1 MSIFVPN
8 GKAQR
13 EQMLGVIGVEKF
25 EDLLSPIP
33 ESVRLKKELN
43 LPSPASEIELVKEFN
58 GFAEQNTSA
67 KLVCFRGAG
76 AYDHYIPAAIDNIL
90 TRSEFLTAYTP
101 YQAEVSQGTLQAIFE
116 YQTMIS
122 RLTGCDAANAC
133 MYDGASAVAEAA
145 LMAIRATR
153 KKRILVAGSLN
164 PRTIDVI
171 HTYMD
176 NGDFQI
182 NEVPFNEKGLID
194 LDAAEQLAE
203 GGVAALVLQ
212 YPNYFGS
219 IEDVQAAADLV
230 HKFKGLLIVAADPI
244 ALGVIEAP
252 GNMGADVVV
261 GEGQPMGV
269 AMSYGGPYVG
279 FMATNTKYL
288 RKMPGRIVGRTED
301 RAGNPGYVLTLQT
314 REQHIK
320 RAKATSNI
328 CSNQA
333 LMALANVIYLT
344 LTGETGFADIAQQ
357 NWHKSHYL
365 NDKLLEIDGVTDVF
379 DTPFCREFV
388 INLPVSAV
396 DAAIALEEDGYLAG
410 LPIPGLGEGAMML
423 TATEK
428 RTKEEIDGFVDAI
441 KKHIQGVM

>member
-1 MSIFVPN
+1 MSIYVPN
-8 GKAQR
+8 GKVER
-13 EQMLGVIGVEKF
+13 EQMLDVIGVDKL
-25 EDLLSPIP
+25 EDLLTPIP
-33 ESVRLKKELN
+33 ESIRFKGELD
-43 LPSPASEIELVKEFN
+43 LPAPASELEVVNEFK
-58 GFAEQNTSA
+58 GFAAKNSSA
-67 KLVCFRGAG
+67 DLVCFLGAG

-90 TRSEFLTAYTP
+90 TRSEFFTAYTP

-145 LMAIRATR
+145 LMAIRSTR
-153 KKRILVAGSLN
+153 KKRVLVAGSVN

-176 NGDFQI
+176 NGDFEI
-182 NEVPFNEKGLID
+182 NEVPFGSDGLID
-194 LDAAEQLAE
+194 LEAADKLAE

-219 IEDVQAAADLV
+219 IEDVKAAADLI
-230 HKFKGLLIVAADPI
+230 HGHKGLLVVAADPI

-252 GNMGADVVV
+252 GRLGADVVV
-261 GEGQPMGV
+261 GEGQPMGI

-279 FMATNTKYL
+279 FMATNAAFL

-301 RAGNPGYVLTLQT
+301 RAGNTGYVLTLQT
-314 REQHIK
+314 REQHIR

-344 LTGETGFADIAQQ
+344 LTGETGFKEVARQC
-357 NWHKSHYL
+357 WHRSHYL
-365 NDKLLEIDGVTDVF
+365 HDRLLEIDGVTDVF

-388 INLPVSAV
+388 IDLPVSADTAV
-396 DAAIALEEDGYLAG
+396 EAMGEAGYLAG
-410 LPIPGLGEGAMML
+410 LPIPGLGDGAIML

-428 RTKEEIDGFVDAI
+428 RSRKEMDSFVEALG
-441 KKHIQGVM
+441 KHIKGAR

>member
-1 MSIFVPN
+1 MSTFVPN

-13 EQMLGVIGVEKF
+13 EQMLDVIGVERF
-25 EDLLSPIP
+25 EYLLSPIP
-33 ESVRLKKELN
+33 DSVQLKGELD
-43 LPSPASEIELVKEFN
+43 LPLPASELELVKEFK
-58 GFAEQNTSA
+58 GFAAQNSSA
-67 KLVCFRGAG
+67 DLVCFRGAG

-90 TRSEFLTAYTP
+90 TRSEFFTAYTP

-116 YQTMIS
+116 YQTMIA

-133 MYDGASAVAEAA
+133 MYDGSSAVAEAA
-145 LMAIRATR
+145 LMAVRATR
-153 KKRILVAGSLN
+153 KKRILVSGALN

-176 NGDFQI
+176 NGDFEI
-182 NEVPFNEKGLID
+182 NEVPFGPDGLID
-194 LDAAEQLAE
+194 LEATEQLAE

-230 HKFKGLLIVAADPI
+230 HKHKGLLVVAADPI

-252 GNMGADVVV
+252 GRQGADVVV

-279 FMATNTKYL
+279 FMAANSKFL

-301 RAGNPGYVLTLQT
+301 RAGNTGYVLTLQT

-328 CSNQA
+328 CSNEA

-344 LTGETGFADIAQQ
+344 LTGETGFTEIAKQC
-357 NWHKSHYL
+357 WHKSHYL
-365 NDKLLEIDGVTDVF
+365 NSRLLEIDGVTDVF
-379 DTPFCREFV
+379 QAPFCREFV
-388 INLPVSAV
+388 VNLPVSAE
-396 DAAIALEEDGYLAG
+396 DAAAYMEKKGYLAG

-428 RTKEEIDGFVDAI
+428 RTREEIDSFVDLLKQYI
-441 KKHIQGVM
+441 KGAK

>member
-13 EQMLGVIGVEKF
+13 KQMLDVIGVERF

-33 ESVRLKKELN
+33 EGIRLQNELD
-43 LPSPASEIELVKEFN
+43 LPSPASEMELVKEFK
-58 GFAEQNTSA
+58 GFAARNSSA
-67 KLVCFRGAG
+67 DLVCFRGGG

-90 TRSEFLTAYTP
+90 TRSEFFTAYTP

-116 YQTMIS
+116 YQTMIA

-133 MYDGASAVAEAA
+133 MYDGSSAVAEAA
-145 LMAIRATR
+145 LMAVRATK
-153 KKRILVAGSLN
+153 KKRILISGALN

-171 HTYMD
+171 HTYID
-176 NGDFQI
+176 NGDFEI
-182 NEVPFNEKGLID
+182 NEVPFNAEGLLD
-194 LDAAEQLAE
+194 LEVAERLVE
-203 GGVAALVLQ
+203 GGVAALVIQ
-212 YPNYFGS
+212 YPNYFGC
-219 IEDVQAAADLV
+219 IEDVQAAADLI
-230 HKFKGLLIVAADPI
+230 HRHKGLLVVAADPV

-252 GNMGADVVV
+252 GAMGADVVV
-261 GEGQPMGV
+261 GEGQPMGI

-279 FMATNTKYL
+279 FMATSKKLL

-301 RAGNPGYVLTLQT
+301 RAGNTGYVLTLQT

-320 RAKATSNI
+320 RARATSNI

-344 LTGETGFADIAQQ
+344 LAGEEGFAEVAKQC
-357 NWHKSHYL
+357 WHKSHYL
-365 NDKLLEIDGVTDVF
+365 HDKLLEIHGVTDVF
-379 DTPFCREFV
+379 KSPFCREFV
-388 INLPVSAV
+388 INIPASAE
-396 DAAIALEEDGYLAG
+396 DASSVLQGKGYLSG

-423 TATEK
+423 TVTEK
-428 RTKEEIDGFVDAI
+428 RTKQEIDEFVEALHQYI
-441 KKHIQGVM
+441 KGAM

>member
-8 GKAQR
+8 GKAQQ
-13 EQMLGVIGVEKF
+13 EQMLDAIGVGKF
-25 EDLLSPIP
+25 EDLLTPIP
-33 ESVRLKKELN
+33 ESVHLKGELD
-43 LPSPASEIELVKEFN
+43 LPSPASELELLKEFKR
-58 GFAEQNTSA
+58 FAAQNSSSN
-67 KLVCFRGAG
+67 LVCFRGAG
-76 AYDHYIPAAIDNIL
+76 AYDHYIPSAIDNIL
-90 TRSEFLTAYTP
+90 TRSEFFTAYTP
-101 YQAEVSQGTLQAIFE
+101 YQAEVSQGTLQSIFE
-116 YQTMIS
+116 YQTMIA

-133 MYDGASAVAEAA
+133 MYDGSSAVAEAA

-153 KKRILVAGSLN
+153 KKRILVSGALN

-171 HTYMD
+171 YTYMG
-176 NGDFQI
+176 NGDFEI
-182 NEVPFNEKGLID
+182 NEVPFGTDGLID
-194 LDAAEQLAE
+194 LEAADQLAE

-219 IEDVQAAADLV
+219 IENVQAAADLI
-230 HKFKGLLIVAADPI
+230 HRHKGLLVVAADPI

-252 GNMGADVVV
+252 GRLGADVVV

-279 FMATNTKYL
+279 FMAANARLL

-301 RAGNPGYVLTLQT
+301 RAGNTGYVLTLQT

-344 LTGETGFADIAQQ
+344 LTGETGFTEVAKQC
-357 NWHKSHYL
+357 WHKSHYL
-365 NDKLLEIDGVTDVF
+365 HDRLLETNGVTDVF
-379 DTPFCREFV
+379 DVPFCREFV
-388 INLPVSAV
+388 VNLPVSAE
-396 DAAIALEEDGYLAG
+396 DAASAMKEKGYLAG
-410 LPIPGLGEGAMML
+410 LPMPGLGDGAMML

-428 RTKEEIDGFVDAI
+428 RTREEIDGFVEALDQYIRGA
-441 KKHIQGVM
+441 V

>member
-1 MSIFVPN
+1 MSRFVPN
-8 GKAQR
+8 GKVQQ
-13 EQMLGVIGVEKF
+13 EQMLDVIGAKGF
-25 EDLLSPIP
+25 DDLLSPIP
-33 ESVRLKKELN
+33 DSVLLKGQLD
-43 LPSPASEIELVKEFN
+43 LPAPASELELTSEFKEL
-58 GFAEQNTSA
+58 AA
-67 KLVCFRGAG
+67 KNCASELVCFRGAG
-76 AYDHYIPAAIDNIL
+76 AYDHFVPTAIDNII
-90 TRSEFLTAYTP
+90 TRSEFFTAYTP

-116 YQTMIS
+116 YQTMIA

-153 KKRILVAGSLN
+153 KKRVLIAGALN

-171 HTYMD
+171 HTYLD
-176 NGDFQI
+176 NADFEI
-182 NEVPFNEKGLID
+182 NEVPFGADGLID
-194 LDAAEQLAE
+194 LDAASKLAE

-212 YPNYFGS
+212 YPNFFGS
-219 IEDVQAAADLV
+219 IEDVQAAAEFIHDQ
-230 HKFKGLLIVAADPI
+230 KGLLIVAADPI

-252 GNMGADVVV
+252 GKLGADIVV

-279 FMATNTKYL
+279 FMATNAKYI

-333 LMALANVIYLT
+333 LMALANVVYLS
-344 LTGETGFADIAQQ
+344 LTGEAGFTDVAKQC
-357 NWHKSHYL
+357 WHKSHYL
-365 NDKLLEIDGVTDVF
+365 HSRLLEINGVTAVF

-388 INLPVSAV
+388 VNLPVSAEKAV
-396 DAAIALEEDGYLAG
+396 AAMEEKGFLAG

-428 RTKEEIDGFVDAI
+428 RTRDEIDRFVAALEQHI
-441 KKHIQGVM
+441 KGAV

>member
-8 GKAQR
+8 VKAQR
-13 EQMLGVIGVEKF
+13 EQMLDVIGVEKF
-25 EDLLSPIP
+25 DDLLSPVP
-33 ESVRLKKELN
+33 ESIRLQDELD
-43 LPSPASEIELVKEFN
+43 LPSPASEMELVKEFK
-58 GFAEQNTSA
+58 GFAARNSSA
-67 KLVCFRGAG
+67 DLVCFRGAG

-90 TRSEFLTAYTP
+90 TRSEFFTAYTP

-116 YQTMIS
+116 YQTMIA

-133 MYDGASAVAEAA
+133 MYDGSSAVAEAA

-153 KKRILVAGSLN
+153 KKRILVSGALN

-171 HTYMD
+171 HTYLD
-176 NGDFQI
+176 NGDFEI
-182 NEVPFNEKGLID
+182 NEVPFGVDGLID
-194 LDAAEQLAE
+194 LEAADKLAE
-203 GGVAALVLQ
+203 GGVAALVIQ
-212 YPNYFGS
+212 YPNYFGC
-219 IEDVQAAADLV
+219 IEDVQAAADLI
-230 HKFKGLLIVAADPI
+230 HRHKGLLVVAADPV

-252 GNMGADVVV
+252 GALGADVVV
-261 GEGQPMGV
+261 GEGQPMGI

-279 FMATNTKYL
+279 FMATNTKLL

-301 RAGNPGYVLTLQT
+301 RAGNTGYVLTLQT

-333 LMALANVIYLT
+333 LMALANVVYLT
-344 LTGETGFADIAQQ
+344 LTGEEGFAEVAKQC
-357 NWHKSHYL
+357 WHKSHYL
-365 NDKLLEIDGVTDVF
+365 HKKLLEINGVTDVF
-379 DTPFCREFV
+379 KTPFCREFV
-388 INLPVSAV
+388 INIPASAEGASSV
-396 DAAIALEEDGYLAG
+396 LEGKGYLAG

-428 RTKEEIDGFVDAI
+428 RTRQEIDEFVEALQLYI
-441 KKHIQGVM
+441 KEAM

>member
-13 EQMLGVIGVEKF
+13 ERMLDVIGAERF
-25 EDLLSPIP
+25 DDLLTPIP
-33 ESVRLKKELN
+33 ESVRLKDELD
-43 LPSPASEIELVKEFN
+43 LPSPASELELQKEFK
-58 GFAEQNTSA
+58 GFAARNSSA
-67 KLVCFRGAG
+67 YLVCFRGAG

-90 TRSEFLTAYTP
+90 TRSEFFTAYTP
-101 YQAEVSQGTLQAIFE
+101 YQAEVSQGTLQSIFE

-122 RLTGCDAANAC
+122 RLTGCEAANAC

-145 LMAIRATR
+145 LMAIRSKR
-153 KKRILVAGSLN
+153 KKRVLVSGAVS

-171 HTYMD
+171 HTYLG
-176 NGDFQI
+176 NGDFEI
-182 NEVPFNEKGLID
+182 NEVPFGVDGLID
-194 LDAAEQLAE
+194 LEAADKLAE
-203 GGVAALVLQ
+203 GGVAALVMQ

-219 IEDVQAAADLV
+219 IEDVKAAAELI
-230 HKFKGLLIVAADPI
+230 HRHNGLLVVAADPI

-252 GNMGADVVV
+252 GRLGADVVV

-279 FMATNTKYL
+279 FMATKKANL

-301 RAGNPGYVLTLQT
+301 RAGNTGYVLTLQT

-344 LTGETGFADIAQQ
+344 LAGETGFKEVAKQC
-357 NWHKSHYL
+357 WHKSHYL
-365 NDKLLEIDGVTDVF
+365 NDRLLEIDGVTDVF
-379 DTPFCREFV
+379 DAPFCREFV
-388 INLPVSAV
+388 VDLPVAAEAV
-396 DAAIALEEDGYLAG
+396 VTAMEEKGFLAG
-410 LPIPGLGEGAMML
+410 LPLPGLGEGAMMF
-423 TATEK
+423 TVTEK
-428 RTKEEIDGFVDAI
+428 RTREEIDGFVEALNQ
-441 KKHIQGVM
+441 HIRGAR

>member
-13 EQMLGVIGVEKF
+13 EQMLDVIGVKEF
-25 EDLLSPIP
+25 NDLLTPIP
-33 ESVRLKKELN
+33 ESVRLKVELD
-43 LPSPASEIELVKEFN
+43 LPSPASELELTKEFK
-58 GFAEQNTSA
+58 GFAAKNTSA
-67 KLVCFRGAG
+67 HLVCFRGAG
-76 AYDHYIPAAIDNIL
+76 AYDHFIPAAIDNIL
-90 TRSEFLTAYTP
+90 ARSEFFTAYTP
-101 YQAEVSQGTLQAIFE
+101 YQAEVSQGTLQSIFE

-133 MYDGASAVAEAA
+133 MYDGSSAVAEAA
-145 LMAIRATR
+145 LMAIRATG
-153 KKRILVAGSLN
+153 KKRVLVSGALN
-164 PRTIDVI
+164 PRTIDVM

-176 NGDFQI
+176 NGDFEI
-182 NEVPFNEKGLID
+182 NEVPFGKDGLIE
-194 LDAAEQLAE
+194 LDVAEQLAE

-219 IEDVQAAADLV
+219 IEDVQAAADLI
-230 HKFKGLLIVAADPI
+230 HRHKGLLVVAADPI

-252 GNMGADVVV
+252 GTLGADVVV

-269 AMSYGGPYVG
+269 SMSYGGPYVG
-279 FMATNTKYL
+279 FMATTTKLL

-301 RAGNPGYVLTLQT
+301 RAGNTGYVLTLQT

-344 LTGETGFADIAQQ
+344 LTGEAGFSEVANQC
-357 NWHKSHYL
+357 WHKSHYL
-365 NDKLLEIDGVTDVF
+365 NGKLLEIDGVTDVF
-379 DTPFCREFV
+379 DAPFCREFV
-388 INLPVSAV
+388 VNLPVSAKK
-396 DAAIALEEDGYLAG
+396 AAVALEKKGYLAG

-428 RTKEEIDGFVDAI
+428 RTREEIDGFVEAL
-441 KKHIQGVM
+441 HQYTRGEN